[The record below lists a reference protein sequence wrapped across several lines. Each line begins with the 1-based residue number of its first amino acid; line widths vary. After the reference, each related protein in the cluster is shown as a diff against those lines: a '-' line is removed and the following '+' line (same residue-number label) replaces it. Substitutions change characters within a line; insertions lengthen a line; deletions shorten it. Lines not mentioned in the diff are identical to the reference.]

1 MKRIAEAFVSLAKA
15 VYWTFYG
22 ADSRSEVR
30 YQK

>member
-15 VYWTFYG
+15 IYWTLYG
-22 ADSRSEVR
+22 PGSRSEVR